1 MPHTIPTSGDSPLP
15 PGGPDVTHRI
25 IRPVFGKTGLIP
37 AAALTAM
44 LFFSVTSYFQAR
56 TASLTRETA
65 RAAVELSM
73 HIAEARLAGNLFAPY
88 PEPRLFAVT
97 VTAYSPTPDQT
108 WGDPWTGAMGRR
120 VRPGKT
126 LAVSH
131 DLKHLLGSRVYVQ
144 DVGYLVAEDLMHPR
158 WENRVDLCMRTR
170 DRAEAFGV
178 KQLNMVVLD

>member
-1 MPHTIPTSGDSPLP
+1 MLLFSAMAFLQSRTESLANET
-15 PGGPDVTHRI
+15 
-25 IRPVFGKTGLIP
+25 
-37 AAALTAM
+37 AQAAL
-44 LFFSVTSYFQAR
+44 
-56 TASLTRETA
+56 
-65 RAAVELSM
+65 ELSM
-73 HIAEARLAGNLFAPY
+73 RLADARSVGDLFAPS

-131 DLKHLLGSRVYVQ
+131 DLKHLLGSRVYVEG
-144 DVGYLVAEDLMHPR
+144 VGYLVAEDLMHPR
-158 WENRVDLCMRTR
+158 WENRVDLCLRTR
-170 DRAEAFGV
+170 DRAEAFGI

>member
-1 MPHTIPTSGDSPLP
+1 MQQTFHTTQDCPRTQGRPDFGLGCVLADLGRTYALP
-15 PGGPDVTHRI
+15 V
-25 IRPVFGKTGLIP
+25 
-37 AAALTAM
+37 AALSAM
-44 LFFSVTSYFQAR
+44 LLITATAFFQTRA
-56 TASLTRETA
+56 ASLASETA
-65 RAAVELSM
+65 RTAVELSM
-73 HIAEARLAGNLFAPY
+73 RADDTRLAGDRFAPY
-88 PEPRLFAVT
+88 PEPRLFTVT

-158 WENRVDLCMRTR
+158 WENRVDLCLGARAQ
-170 DRAEAFGV
+170 AEAFGI
-178 KQLNMVVLD
+178 KQLNMIVLD

>member
-1 MPHTIPTSGDSPLP
+1 MQPTIPTPRDAAPTQEMAGSAFRNVLP
-15 PGGPDVTHRI
+15 GLGKPHVL
-25 IRPVFGKTGLIP
+25 PV
-37 AAALTAM
+37 AALAAM
-44 LFFSVTSYFQAR
+44 LLFSAIAFFQSR
-56 TASLTRETA
+56 TESLANETG

-73 HIAEARLAGNLFAPY
+73 RIADARLAGDLFAPS

-97 VTAYSPTPDQT
+97 VTAYSPTRDQT

-144 DVGYLVAEDLMHPR
+144 GVGYLVAEDLMHPR
-158 WENRVDLCMRTR
+158 WENRVDLCLRTR
-170 DRAEAFGV
+170 SRAEAFGIR
-178 KQLNMVVLD
+178 QLNMVVLD